1 MHNIDELPHTK
12 RLLMSE
18 LPEMLFHYTNSA
30 SLISI
35 IGNRQFWAGMP
46 EQMNDGEELHRA
58 FRWLEVIAGDVE
70 LDKEQ
75 PSTDRLFG
83 KWVRMRIK
91 AGDALE
97 GLPSF
102 MVSLSLQGDSLSQWR
117 AYCER
122 SGGVCLG
129 LPGDLVRTA
138 AEKQD
143 WLLAPCIYD
152 EDDVEK
158 MVRELFEWHLSRR
171 REDDARIGTVPGD
184 DPSHVDATK
193 ARAKAL
199 FDDLRMYGLFIK
211 NPTFHA
217 EEEWRL
223 LRFDV
228 DPDLADL
235 KFASGRDG
243 VRTFLPFTILDEGP
257 HPQFAERPR
266 PSVRTGP
273 TALPGTATYASRRL
287 LERWVGAG
295 NTDVFHTGSSFR

>member
-12 RLLMSE
+12 RLLMPNV
-18 LPEMLFHYTNSA
+18 PEMLFHYTNSA

-35 IGNRQFWAGMP
+35 INSRQFWAGMP

-58 FRWLEVIAGDVE
+58 FRWLRIIAGTTE
-70 LDKEQ
+70 LDTER
-75 PSTDRLFG
+75 SATDKRFG
-83 KWVRMRIK
+83 KWVRDEITSGYATK
-91 AGDALE
+91 GP
-97 GLPSF
+97 PSF
-102 MVSLSLQGDSLSQWR
+102 MISLSVQGDSLSQWR

-158 MVRELFEWHLSRR
+158 IIRELFEWHLARH
-171 REDDARIGTVPGD
+171 REEQDRLRDVPGD
-184 DPSHVDATK
+184 DRSHVDVTV
-193 ARAKAL
+193 ARATAL
-199 FDDLRMYGLFIK
+199 FNDLRMYGLFVK
-211 NPTFHA
+211 NPSFHA

-223 LRFDV
+223 LRFNV

-235 KFASGRDG
+235 RFAPGRDG

-257 HPQFAERPR
+257 HPQFAEAPR

-273 TALPGTATYASRRL
+273 TALPGTATYASTRL
-287 LERWVGAG
+287 LEQWVGAG
-295 NTDVFHTGSSFR
+295 NTDAFHTHSSYR